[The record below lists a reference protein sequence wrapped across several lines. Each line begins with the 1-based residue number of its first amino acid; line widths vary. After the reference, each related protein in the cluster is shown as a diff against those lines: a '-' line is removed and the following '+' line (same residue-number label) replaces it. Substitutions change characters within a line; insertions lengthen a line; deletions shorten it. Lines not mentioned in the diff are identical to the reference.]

1 MTRFVYELV
10 SQAKLF
16 CICCINEGVGKFL
29 LPIVL
34 GGEKC
39 TKCWLLIP
47 DLPVGKQVA

>member
-29 LPIVL
+29 LSIVL
-34 GGEKC
+34 GGEKIHKMLA
-39 TKCWLLIP
+39 TNSRPPGW
-47 DLPVGKQVA
+47 